1 MKTYKLNVMGR
12 AWGGF
17 DGETEYTL
25 THDQAKALV
34 QSKNPKPF
42 CGDFESI
49 ACWTL
54 QEVETV
60 KFRRVMAHG

>member
-1 MKTYKLNVMGR
+1 MKTYKLYVMGS

-17 DGETEYTL
+17 DAEREYKL
-25 THDQAKALV
+25 SWQQAQALV
-34 QSKNPKPF
+34 LSRDPKLL

-49 ACWTL
+49 TCWTL

-60 KFRRVMAHG
+60 ESRTVMAHG